1 MISMLSF
8 NDFNIKV
15 CYQASLC
22 IKDRCVATVINP
34 EIVTYKDNV
43 IKYKDLAMIV
53 LLPLTISRLIE
64 AK

>member
-1 MISMLSF
+1 MISMHSSG
-8 NDFNIKV
+8 DFNIKV

-22 IKDRCVATVINP
+22 NKDRCVATVINP

-53 LLPLTISRLIE
+53 LLPLTISRLME

>member
-1 MISMLSF
+1 MISMLSIS
-8 NDFNIKV
+8 DFNIEV
-15 CYQASLC
+15 CYQTSLS
-22 IKDRCVATVINP
+22 IKDRCAATVINP

-53 LLPLTISRLIE
+53 LFPLTISRLIE